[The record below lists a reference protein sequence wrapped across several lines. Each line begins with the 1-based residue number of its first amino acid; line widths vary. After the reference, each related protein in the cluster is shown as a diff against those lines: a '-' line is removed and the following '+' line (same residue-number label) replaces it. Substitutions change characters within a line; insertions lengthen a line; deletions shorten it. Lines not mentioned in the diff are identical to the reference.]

1 MYHGIPQAVGNK
13 KIYVLLDK
21 GGEGGRGEGEGA
33 TKPASKLSNYV
44 EQSEPQENTRAGGEA
59 AREGRKT
66 HSRESFPLS
75 QMESL
80 LTG

>member
-1 MYHGIPQAVGNK
+1 M
-13 KIYVLLDK
+13 LLDK
-21 GGEGGRGEGEGA
+21 GGRGGGGEGEGA

-44 EQSEPQENTRAGGEA
+44 EQSEPQVNTRAGGEA

-80 LTG
+80 LAS

>member
-13 KIYVLLDK
+13 KMYVLLDK
-21 GGEGGRGEGEGA
+21 GGRGEGA

-44 EQSEPQENTRAGGEA
+44 EQSEPQVNTRAGGEA

-80 LTG
+80 LAG